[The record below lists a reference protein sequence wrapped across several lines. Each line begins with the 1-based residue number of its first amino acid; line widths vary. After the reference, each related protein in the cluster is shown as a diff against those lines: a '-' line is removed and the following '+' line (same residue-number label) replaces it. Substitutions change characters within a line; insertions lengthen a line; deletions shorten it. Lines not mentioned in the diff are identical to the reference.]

1 MRGACVRQTVPPH
14 PSPASTLR
22 IPPHRTPVVA
32 GCQQARQAPRRLPA
46 RCPRKLHAERLA
58 TAEASGAELLAA
70 RAQEGLLS
78 KVGVE
83 TGVVGDWRA
92 SGASRQAATCTLRAN
107 YSAACSVSLK
117 IDSQHALTVCRGG
130 SSSAGSRQYEWNLQS
145 QVSQGSRRAK
155 SSSAGMMETCAGR
168 VEGWGAT
175 AGAHGRVAPVRQK

>member
-83 TGVVGDWRA
+83 TGPLVAALPVPAEDDVMITTARGVVMR
-92 SGASRQAATCTLRAN
+92 
-107 YSAACSVSLK
+107 LK
-117 IDSQHALTVCRGG
+117 AESIRLT
-130 SSSAGSRQYEWNLQS
+130 
-145 QVSQGSRRAK
+145 
-155 SSSAGMMETCAGR
+155 
-168 VEGWGAT
+168 
-175 AGAHGRVAPVRQK
+175 GRVARGTRLITLDTGDTIHNVMRLDGAKDDGADAASPSDTPDEA